1 MRAAMGWATGYIAK
15 LSAGETVQFRPRGHS
30 MKGRVADGALVTVE
44 PIVDAEAIDVDDVVL
59 CRVRGSQ
66 YLHLVKARRG
76 QRFLIGNNVGGINGW
91 IGANQLFG
99 KLVRVEP

>member
-1 MRAAMGWATGYIAK
+1 MCAAMGWATGYIAK
-15 LSAGETVQFRPRGHS
+15 LKAGETVQFRPRGHS
-30 MKGRVADGALVTVE
+30 MKGRVADRALVTVD
-44 PIVDAEAIDVDDVVL
+44 PIADPSAIDVDDVVL
-59 CRVRGSQ
+59 CHVRGNQ

-76 QRFLIGNNVGGINGW
+76 ERFLIGNNVGGVNGW